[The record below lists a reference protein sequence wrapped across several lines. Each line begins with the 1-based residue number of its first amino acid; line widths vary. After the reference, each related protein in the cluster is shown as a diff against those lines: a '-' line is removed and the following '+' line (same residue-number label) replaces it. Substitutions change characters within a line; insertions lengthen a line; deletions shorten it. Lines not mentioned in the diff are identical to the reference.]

1 LNARTSILAAANP
14 IHSKWNPKLP
24 VVQNVNLPP
33 TLLSRFDVIFL
44 MLDQTEER
52 RDTMLA
58 RHLVS
63 LYLTDEEIKKRASK
77 DVVVRCSLHILF
89 DK

>member
-1 LNARTSILAAANP
+1 MESKAICCPKRQLATNVVVSVRFMSLWFCCTHDARNS
-14 IHSKWNPKLP
+14 
-24 VVQNVNLPP
+24 
-33 TLLSRFDVIFL
+33 FDVIFL

-63 LYLTDEEIKKRASK
+63 LYLSDEEANKRLRKS
-77 DVVVRCSLHILF
+77 VVVSCCVNRLHIR
-89 DK
+89 

>member
-1 LNARTSILAAANP
+1 
-14 IHSKWNPKLP
+14 
-24 VVQNVNLPP
+24 
-33 TLLSRFDVIFL
+33 